1 MYGVAS
7 RTREMCSLT
16 LCMQENE
23 LWDKESNHSIG
34 SWVPPPKVKD
44 GYESH
49 TASLYGRETYYEPAL
64 SRSYSPVPPNAQ
76 LPMYT
81 GGGYNSGSGRNTPV
95 GGYGAQ
101 YSPSGAGNTML
112 HQPAP
117 SRPVTNYLD
126 MPIPSSR
133 SPENSYFPEG
143 QPTDADI
150 DRAVQDILRDADLN
164 TVTKREIRRKLED
177 MFGVDLSTRKA
188 AINATIDRVLLS
200 HA

>member
-1 MYGVAS
+1 MSIFHLITPVGINFGI
-7 RTREMCSLT
+7 
-16 LCMQENE
+16 QENE

-34 SWVPPPKVKD
+34 SWVQPPKVKD

-49 TASLYGRETYYEPAL
+49 TASIYGRETYYEPAH
-64 SRSYSPVPPNAQ
+64 SRTYSPAPSNAQ

-81 GGGYNSGSGRNTPV
+81 GGYNSGSGRNTPV
-95 GGYGAQ
+95 GGPY
-101 YSPSGAGNTML
+101 L

-126 MPIPSSR
+126 MPLTQR
-133 SPENSYFPEG
+133 SPDDINFGDG
-143 QPTDADI
+143 QPMDSDI

-164 TVTKREIRRKLED
+164 TITKREIRRKLED
-177 MFGVDLSTRKA
+177 LFGVDLSNRKA